1 MVDTFTSTTRT
12 GFFGSIKKAIVGTL
26 IGLIMVPASVGL
38 LSWNEYRTIHRT
50 HGLNEGASLVQS
62 VDPAST
68 SPSLA
73 GTLIHLNG
81 RAETEER
88 LRDEV
93 FGIEEQAIRLIR
105 NVQMY
110 QWVEDKDTKTRNG
123 KKTTTY
129 NYDKK
134 WKSGRENHES
144 FKHSNGHENPN
155 AKFAESSLAADKVN
169 LGAYLLN
176 KSLKNSIHS
185 KEKVEWS
192 EDLIAALPD
201 DIRDHSLVNGEYLYW
216 SMKGLPSTENPKLGD
231 QRISF
236 DVVRPTNV
244 SLVSAVKPNA
254 TNQLTPFKTTN
265 GEELERLYV
274 GDFSAT
280 EVFEKMQGE
289 NTVMAWLIRGGGLL
303 LSFIGFTLIMGVL
316 SAFTERIPI
325 VGSMTRGI
333 IGFVAFMLAIVLTAL
348 TIAFAWIAVR
358 PLIAIPLIVVA
369 IGAAV
374 MAWRSSRKPKEFPA
388 PMQNAETPA
397 VLTADDVV

>member
-1 MVDTFTSTTRT
+1 M
-12 GFFGSIKKAIVGTL
+12 
-26 IGLIMVPASVGL
+26 
-38 LSWNEYRTIHRT
+38 E
-50 HGLNEGASLVQS
+50 
-62 VDPAST
+62 
-68 SPSLA
+68 
-73 GTLIHLNG
+73 
-81 RAETEER
+81 
-88 LRDEV
+88 
-93 FGIEEQAIRLIR
+93 
-105 NVQMY
+105 
-110 QWVEDKDTKTRNG
+110 
-123 KKTTTY
+123 
-129 NYDKK
+129 

-144 FKHSNGHENPN
+144 FKHPNGHENPN

-176 KSLKNSIHS
+176 KSLKNSIHA
-185 KEKVEWS
+185 KEQIAWS
-192 EDLIAALPD
+192 EEIIAALPA
-201 DIRDHSLVNGEYLYW
+201 DIRDHSLVNGQYLYW
-216 SMKGLPSTENPKLGD
+216 SEKGLPSTDSPKLGD

-244 SLVSAVKPNA
+244 SLVSAVNERA
-254 TNQLTPFKTTN
+254 TNELKPFKTSN

-274 GDFSAT
+274 GDFTAA

-289 NTVMAWLIRGGGLL
+289 NTIMAWLIRGGGLF
-303 LSFIGFTLIMGVL
+303 LSFIGFTMIMGVL

-333 IGFVAFMLAIVLTAL
+333 IGFVAFMLAIVLTML

-374 MAWRSSRKPKEFPA
+374 MAWRSSRKSKEFSTARLHGPEA
-388 PMQNAETPA
+388 PA